1 MVMAHGQAEQRWN
14 SKISTKYKADR
25 KKKKS
30 KDDTNVEGDLKNKK
44 NKLEGDSSSQ
54 KMLNK
59 SSSVRTIMKVVIDYC
74 TIY

>member
-44 NKLEGDSSSQ
+44 K
-54 KMLNK
+54 
-59 SSSVRTIMKVVIDYC
+59 
-74 TIY
+74 